1 MTTYLGQM
9 LSEKNAFDENLDTIN
24 IQSIRIPEN
33 QLLLSVSLNVVLLK
47 SNAGKAYSV
56 DLDRVWS
63 WSAPFAQPVCPKT

>member
-33 QLLLSVSLNVVLLK
+33 QLLLSVSLNNMVLLK
-47 SNAGKAYSV
+47 IMLERHTV
-56 DLDRVWS
+56 
-63 WSAPFAQPVCPKT
+63 